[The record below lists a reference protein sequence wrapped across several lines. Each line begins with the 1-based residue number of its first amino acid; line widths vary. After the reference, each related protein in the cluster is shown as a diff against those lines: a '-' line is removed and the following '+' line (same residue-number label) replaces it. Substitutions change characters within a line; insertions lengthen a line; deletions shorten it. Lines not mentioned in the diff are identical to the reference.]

1 MKIKSERDFWSGLM
15 FIAVGVAFAIGAME
29 YSMGPPCNDPA
40 AACANNLF
48 SRFQQLSARPGA
60 GFFPLGLSIVLALLG
75 LVVLFK
81 ALTIETPGG
90 DPVGGFAWRPLI
102 IVVAGIVAFG
112 LLLEPAGLLITV
124 PVLVVIVSF
133 AVREARWVATLVMA
147 VALTIFSW
155 AVFVKGLGLTIPVL
169 PAALS

>member
-1 MKIKSERDFWSGLM
+1 LKIKSERDFWSGLM
-15 FIAVGVAFAIGAME
+15 FVAVGVAFAIGAME

-40 AACANNLF
+40 AACSSNLF
-48 SRFQQLSARPGA
+48 ARFQQLSARPGA
-60 GFFPLGLSIVLALLG
+60 GFFPLGLSVLLALLG

-81 ALTIETPGG
+81 ALTIETAGG
-90 DPVGGFAWRPLI
+90 DPVGSFAWRPLI
-102 IVVAGIVAFG
+102 VVVAAIVAFG

-133 AVREARWVATLVMA
+133 AVREARWMETFISAIV
-147 VALTIFSW
+147 LTVFSW

-169 PAALS
+169 PKFLS